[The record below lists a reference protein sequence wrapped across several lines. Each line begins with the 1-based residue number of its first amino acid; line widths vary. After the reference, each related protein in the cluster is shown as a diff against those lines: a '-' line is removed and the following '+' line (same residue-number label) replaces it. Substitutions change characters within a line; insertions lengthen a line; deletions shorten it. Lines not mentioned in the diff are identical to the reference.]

1 MKKLISCLLV
11 CMMIFSCCSVAF
23 AAGIEPYASLSLRT
37 TQTSASTGTNS
48 GEIKIFYQSRAN
60 KVSSP
65 IGVSS
70 IAIYKSDGT
79 YVTTIYGSTSNG
91 LMANGTTSKS
101 GTYTYKGSS
110 GTSYYAKVTLS
121 ATAGGEHDSRTVTT
135 NSARAK

>member
-1 MKKLISCLLV
+1 MKKMISCFLV
-11 CMMIFSCCSVAF
+11 CLMIFTCCSSAF
-23 AAGIEPYASLSLRT
+23 AANIEPYASLSLST
-37 TQTSASTGTNS
+37 AQASLSTGANS
-48 GEIKIFYQSRAN
+48 GEIKIIYQSRSN
-60 KVSSP
+60 KTCRP

-91 LMANGTTSKS
+91 LMANGTTSKVGS
-101 GTYTYKGSS
+101 YTYKGSS
-110 GTSYYAKVTLS
+110 GTSYYAVVTLS

>member
-37 TQTSASTGTNS
+37 TQASASTGTNS
-48 GEIKIFYQSRAN
+48 GEIRITYQATSN
-60 KVSSP
+60 KTSSP

-91 LMANGTTSKS
+91 LMANRVLSKS
-101 GTYTYKGSS
+101 GSYTYKGSS

>member
-1 MKKLISCLLV
+1 MKKLISSLLFCV
-11 CMMIFSCCSVAF
+11 MIFSCCGSAF
-23 AAGIEPYASLSLRT
+23 AANIEPYASLSLHT
-37 TQTSASTGTNS
+37 ASASASTGINS
-48 GEIKIFYQSRAN
+48 GEIRISYQTRAS
-60 KVSSP
+60 KTASP

-70 IAIYKSDGT
+70 IEIYKSDGT

-91 LMANGTTSKS
+91 LMANRVLSKS
-101 GTYTYKGSS
+101 GSYTYKGSS